1 MYGLNAPRE
10 IVSKIRMQSW
20 EALAEAEKALVPKP
34 DLSLEEHRR
43 LIRTIFETTHIPEA
57 MKGAGLEMMFEGL
70 YRSQVAWDE
79 VMGAN
84 AVRVQKLDGRKVV
97 VLVGS
102 GHLLYNLGLNRRAF
116 DRTKLP
122 FKTVVPVFIPK
133 GQSTLR
139 VSRSLADYIVG
150 IAEEE
155 RPAYPSIGLSFKKFQ
170 GLENLVIDTKPI
182 DGAALG
188 QDFEKGDVVLDVD
201 GKSYADANELRTYLA
216 QFGYDAE
223 VKFRLLRAG
232 QEKSVT
238 LKIRPQAPAPPA
250 EKKESFISGSL

>member
-1 MYGLNAPRE
+1 
-10 IVSKIRMQSW
+10 
-20 EALAEAEKALVPKP
+20 
-34 DLSLEEHRR
+34 
-43 LIRTIFETTHIPEA
+43 
-57 MKGAGLEMMFEGL
+57 
-70 YRSQVAWDE
+70 
-79 VMGAN
+79 
-84 AVRVQKLDGRKVV
+84 
-97 VLVGS
+97 
-102 GHLLYNLGLNRRAF
+102 
-116 DRTKLP
+116 
-122 FKTVVPVFIPK
+122 
-133 GQSTLR
+133 

-150 IAEEE
+150 IAGEE

-188 QDFEKGDVVLDVD
+188 QNFEKGDVVLDVD